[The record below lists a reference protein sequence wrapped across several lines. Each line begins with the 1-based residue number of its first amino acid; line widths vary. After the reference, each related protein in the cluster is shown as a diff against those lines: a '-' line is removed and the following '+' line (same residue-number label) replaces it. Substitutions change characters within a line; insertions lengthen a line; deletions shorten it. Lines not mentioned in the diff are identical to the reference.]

1 MNFGLRQDAR
11 VTSRS
16 HLSQTRGILQA
27 DGYKGYAKLYDPG
40 PDGSARFRE
49 AACWAHLRRDFHD
62 VWTSTGSEIAREAL
76 DWIGALYDIERDIT
90 GKPADVRRAARQA
103 HSLPKV
109 EAFRAWA
116 ELQLTR
122 LPGKGDLAKAFR
134 YSLSRW
140 PSFCLFL
147 KDGRVGIDADI
158 VEHTLSELF
167 STRLGLGRPVPPSF
181 DHARIGSLGICDQF
195 HFMVADLLDPVVA
208 SGTRLV
214 GLGFRNTCTEVELAH
229 LHGHEGRARPPVGF
243 LLAQQRPDQRGDLAR
258 GGDACNVLALAP
270 RVHHTGHS

>member
-40 PDGSARFRE
+40 PNRSARFRE

-122 LPGKGDLAKAFR
+122 L
-134 YSLSRW
+134 
-140 PSFCLFL
+140 
-147 KDGRVGIDADI
+147 
-158 VEHTLSELF
+158 
-167 STRLGLGRPVPPSF
+167 
-181 DHARIGSLGICDQF
+181 
-195 HFMVADLLDPVVA
+195 
-208 SGTRLV
+208 
-214 GLGFRNTCTEVELAH
+214 GFRNTCTEVELAH